1 MTKPRQTPVERS
13 RVGDQ
18 VVPTPGVDLESPD
31 SSTAPPMPHERDEA
45 VGATGGVQSEQV
57 QQAHRDLQRGLQDT
71 SRAPEAERAY
81 KKQKR

>member
-1 MTKPRQTPVERS
+1 MTTPRQTRVEHS
-13 RVGDQ
+13 RVSGQ

-31 SSTAPPMPHERDEA
+31 PSKTPHMPHERDEA
-45 VGATGGVQSEQV
+45 VGATGGVQSERV

-71 SRAPEAERAY
+71 SRAPEADRAY